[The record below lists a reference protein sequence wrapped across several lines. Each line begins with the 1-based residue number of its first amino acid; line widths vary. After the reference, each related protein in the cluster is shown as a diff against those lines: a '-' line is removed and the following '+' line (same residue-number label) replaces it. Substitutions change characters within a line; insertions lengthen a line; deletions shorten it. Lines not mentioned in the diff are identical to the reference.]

1 MRFWGK
7 HFLILLSAC
16 VILLAP
22 TLSWAK
28 TDQKS
33 LDRAQHE
40 FVQGSRYYHGR
51 ETEKDMDKA
60 LAWYIKSAE
69 KGHAKSELAV
79 SQVLMFGNPKK
90 PQYDAAL
97 PWLIKASR
105 HHKSPQI
112 SGMKQAVSSAKKN
125 LLWLCNEGLVDF
137 PERHPYANDPKCW
150 LNRGNHLFVGSS
162 LPVNNLQ
169 DDTRKYYGIEKNY
182 VSAKNYLEKAFD
194 AGETEAAINLA
205 EIYLNGFG
213 TPKDVEKYDYYVKF
227 VAAVNHNK
235 SNFYLAEKA
244 LEAKT
249 EQLYSEKI
257 YYAAQSGE
265 KRALSALG
273 WAYFNGTRKRFYDG
287 EITANLNINNET
299 AFAYFFLAGQDQY
312 VRGRNNGKLLRAS
325 NTAFLK
331 LPFLKNKFL
340 TAFESEI
347 SLGLLARS
355 RAEALNFA
363 KENKFSSYHIK
374 KIDKSYYI
382 AIDDLNYMK
391 NAGGKYNQSGLWLK
405 LMFPFLLFI
414 LLYSVWYFGKISINR
429 S

>member
-7 HFLILLSAC
+7 HFLILMSVW

-51 ETEKDMDKA
+51 GTEKDMDKA
-60 LAWYIKSAE
+60 LAWYMKSAE

-79 SQVLMFGNPKK
+79 SQVLMFGDPKK

-105 HHKSPQI
+105 RHKTPQI

-125 LLWLCNEGLVDF
+125 LRWMCQKGLVDF

-150 LNRGNHLFVGSS
+150 LNRGNRLFVGSS
-162 LPVNNLQ
+162 LPVNDLQ
-169 DDTRKYYGIEKNY
+169 DDTRKYYGIKKDY

-205 EIYLNGFG
+205 KIYLNGFG

-227 VAAVNHNK
+227 AAAVNHNK

-273 WAYFNGTRKRFYDG
+273 WAYFNSNRRRDYED
-287 EITANLNINNET
+287 EITADLDTNNET
-299 AFAYFFLAGQDQY
+299 AFAYFFLAGRRQY
-312 VRGRNNGKLLRAS
+312 VRNRRSWRLRNDDI
-325 NTAFLK
+325 F
-331 LPFLKNKFL
+331 LPFLENKFL
-340 TAFESEI
+340 ATFQSEI
-347 SLGLLARS
+347 SLDLLARS

-363 KENKFSSYHIK
+363 KENKFSSSHIK
-374 KIDKSYYI
+374 IIDKSYYT
-382 AIDDLNYMK
+382 AVDDLNYFK
-391 NAGGKYNQSGLWLK
+391 EGGKLNQSRLWLR
-405 LMFPFLLFI
+405 LLYLFLLFI
-414 LLYSVWYFGKISINR
+414 SIYTISTVSQAFIKGP
-429 S
+429 